1 MSKYHRQFHTHYNHN
16 SQMEMKDYKISVP
29 TTKRLV
35 EIWKKNKINYL
46 ELEFGLD
53 ESEIIDM
60 DRYSPNNEYTYG
72 HSYHEI
78 DHGNFYDKDGHSK
91 HLVKNITELR
101 KFLKDCKDIKYLI
114 YRYYNENIRTLV
126 KCSTIMDDGEL
137 TEVKLI
143 PQLDGIFDNETN
155 TIKVTLSED
164 EKTFDIVFDSS
175 EIVVIK
181 TYEDVVDVTFSK
193 NEVEFLKD
201 KIKNFTGNFHI
212 RPRFDCELNDCILK
226 PGDKNKIRNII
237 NTLNKKLSYNNFEK
251 TIQKYICLQHNIKCN
266 DNKLKHDTIL
276 GGNVEEKHYIDGD
289 CNTHLN
295 FVDSIDSDLGDGNL
309 TFDGNKL
316 KFKIICG
323 YELHIPS
330 WKLDYSKRNTTLE
343 EKVNKILEKEKEYD
357 KFDRMMDKRIQKY
370 REKISKK
377 LEQKK
382 EEIDKLKSELLIF

>member
-175 EIVVIK
+175 EIV
-181 TYEDVVDVTFSK
+181 
-193 NEVEFLKD
+193 
-201 KIKNFTGNFHI
+201 TG
-212 RPRFDCELNDCILK
+212 
-226 PGDKNKIRNII
+226 
-237 NTLNKKLSYNNFEK
+237 TS
-251 TIQKYICLQHNIKCN
+251 CLRS
-266 DNKLKHDTIL
+266 
-276 GGNVEEKHYIDGD
+276 
-289 CNTHLN
+289 
-295 FVDSIDSDLGDGNL
+295 F
-309 TFDGNKL
+309 
-316 KFKIICG
+316 
-323 YELHIPS
+323 
-330 WKLDYSKRNTTLE
+330 
-343 EKVNKILEKEKEYD
+343 
-357 KFDRMMDKRIQKY
+357 
-370 REKISKK
+370 
-377 LEQKK
+377 
-382 EEIDKLKSELLIF
+382 